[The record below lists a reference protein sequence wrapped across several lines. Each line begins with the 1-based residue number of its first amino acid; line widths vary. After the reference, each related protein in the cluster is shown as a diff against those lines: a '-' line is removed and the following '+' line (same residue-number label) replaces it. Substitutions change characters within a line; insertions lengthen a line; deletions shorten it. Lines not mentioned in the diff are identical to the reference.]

1 MAISRYRNT
10 ESLRGKLSF
19 KLDKKTRRPLELVFL
34 DGQKYQTLSAEAL
47 DELEFIQF
55 AYKRTDTLMG
65 LAQKYYQDASYWW
78 VIAAASGIGWQC
90 QVPAGTVLKIPQSLD
105 QVARISGY

>member
-10 ESLRGKLSF
+10 ESLRGKVSF

-34 DGQKYQTLSAEAL
+34 DGQKYNTLSQEAL
-47 DELEFIQF
+47 SELNFFQI

-65 LAQKYYQDASYWW
+65 LAQRYYQDPSYWW
-78 VIAAASGIGWQC
+78 LIAVVNNIGSEADLEEGNNITIIT
-90 QVPAGTVLKIPQSLD
+90 PADTLIGELGL
-105 QVARISGY
+105 

>member
-1 MAISRYRNT
+1 MAISRYRNAT
-10 ESLRGKLSF
+10 II
-19 KLDKKTRRPLELVFL
+19 RRDNKRF
-34 DGQKYQTLSAEAL
+34 TLSSHIGPRIKAL
-47 DELEFIQF
+47 IDAKQLPFEVF
-55 AYKRTDTLMG
+55 TLSQG
-65 LAQKYYQDASYWW
+65 QRLDIVSANYYGDPSYWW

>member
-34 DGQKYQTLSAEAL
+34 DGQKYHTLSPEAL
-47 DELEFIQF
+47 DEIEVIQF

-78 VIAAASGIGWQC
+78 VIALINNIGSEADLQEGNNITIITP
-90 QVPAGTVLKIPQSLD
+90 VDTF
-105 QVARISGY
+105 ISEIGL